1 MIAKGQNKKLQI
13 AIVAAFCALLILCV
27 VLDISILVALIIGL
41 GLFLGYG
48 RYCGFGAKELLNFCL
63 SGVRTTK
70 NILLTFVLIGILTAL
85 WRASGCL
92 ATLVVYATAFV
103 RPWIFLLFTFLM
115 NCLVS
120 LLTGTAF
127 GAAATMGVISMSL
140 ASTLGLSPMWVGGTI
155 LAGVFFGDRCSPVST
170 SALLVAT
177 LTETNLYENIKAM
190 IKSANVPFFVSCL
203 LYLGI
208 GFLLKPQGQIQD
220 AGSVLR
226 AAFVLSPVCLLPAAV
241 ILVSAVFKVPVK
253 KAMFFSIL
261 TALPLAFFIQKM
273 PAQSVLHT
281 MIFGY
286 QCSNEKAA
294 VLMNGGGLFSM
305 ARVAA
310 IVCISSCYSGL
321 FQATG
326 LLSFL
331 EAIIQKIDKKWG
343 SYRATLLTSIPV
355 SAISCN
361 QTLSIILTHQLTKS
375 ISKDPKQHA
384 LNLENT
390 AVVVAPMIPWSI
402 ASTVAL
408 LSVGAPV
415 SSILCAFFL
424 YLLPLW
430 RWFREKEQK

>member
-1 MIAKGQNKKLQI
+1 MQGKGQNRKLQI
-13 AIVAAFCALLILCV
+13 AIVGTFGGLLILCV
-27 VLDISILVALIIGL
+27 VLDISILVALIGGL

-70 NILLTFVLIGILTAL
+70 NVLLTFVLIGILTAL

-92 ATLVVYATAFV
+92 ATLVVYATVFV

-127 GAAATMGVISMSL
+127 GTAATMGVISMSL
-140 ASTLGLSPMWVGGTI
+140 ASALGLSPIWVGGAI

-177 LTETNLYENIKAM
+177 LTETNLYSNIRAM
-190 IKSANVPFFVSCL
+190 IKSANLPFIVSCL
-203 LYLGI
+203 LYFVI
-208 GFLLKPQGQIQD
+208 GFVLNPAGQVQD

-226 AAFVLSPVCLLPAAV
+226 RAFILSPICLLPAVV
-241 ILVSAVFKVPVK
+241 ILVLALFKVPVK

-261 TALPLAFFIQKM
+261 TALPLALFAQNM
-273 PAQSVLHT
+273 PVENILNT

-286 QCSNEKAA
+286 QSPNEQAA

-331 EAIIQKIDKKWG
+331 EKIIQKMDKKWG
-343 SYRATLLTSIPV
+343 NYRAILLTSIPV

-390 AVVVAPMIPWSI
+390 AVVVSPLIPWSI
-402 ASTVAL
+402 ASSVVL
-408 LSVGAPV
+408 LSVGAPL

-430 RWFREKEQK
+430 CWFREKG